1 MHPPNESLGRLWAAV
16 TATYVVSG
24 LVYRV
29 APWMKGALAA
39 AGAEPR

>member
-1 MHPPNESLGRLWAAV
+1 VRGPLGAAGLD
-16 TATYVVSG
+16 ASGDASG
-24 LVYRV
+24 LLYLVVYRV